1 MAMKFSRTELLI
13 GSDSMKILSKSTAA
27 IFGIGGVGSF
37 TAEALAR
44 SGVGTIFLIDHDAID
59 VTNINRQI
67 HALTSTVGKSK
78 VATMKSRLLDINPN
92 ANVETIEEFYSADNA
107 DDMFGMICH
116 EKTSNIY
123 IVDAIDN
130 IRGKISLV
138 RECSARK
145 IPIVSCMGMAGKLDP
160 TQIKV
165 SDIFKTTVDP
175 IARIMRRELKKL
187 GIPQLKVVYSTEE
200 PRKKFTSDKLHR
212 AIPGSIAFVPSAAGL
227 VLAGVVVRD
236 LIGQ

>member
-1 MAMKFSRTELLI
+1 MKFSRTELLI
-13 GSDSMKILSKSTAA
+13 GSDSMKILSKSTAV

-37 TAEALAR
+37 TAEAVAR
-44 SGVGTIFLIDHDAID
+44 SGVGNIFLIDHDKID
-59 VTNINRQI
+59 ETNINRQI

-78 VATMKSRLLDINPN
+78 VETMKSRLLDINPN
-92 ANVETIEEFYSADNA
+92 ANVEAIEAFYSESAS
-107 DDMFGMICH
+107 DDMFEMICS
-116 EKTSNIY
+116 ERSSNIY
-123 IVDAIDN
+123 VVDAIDN
-130 IRGKISLV
+130 IRGKISLA
-138 RECSARK
+138 RECYNRK

-200 PRKKFTSDKLHR
+200 PRKNFTADKLHR
-212 AIPGSIAFVPSAAGL
+212 AIPGSIAFVPTVAGL
-227 VLAGVVVRD
+227 ILASVVIRD

>member
-1 MAMKFSRTELLI
+1 MNFSRTELLI
-13 GSDSMKILSKSTAA
+13 GSESMKILSKSIVA

-37 TAEALAR
+37 TAEAIAR
-44 SGVGTIFLIDHDAID
+44 SGVGNIFLIDHDKID
-59 VTNINRQI
+59 ETNINRQI

-78 VATMKSRLLDINPN
+78 VETMKSRLLDINPN
-92 ANVETIEEFYSADNA
+92 ANVETIEEFYSESAADN
-107 DDMFGMICH
+107 MFEMICS
-116 EKTSNIY
+116 EESSNIY

-130 IRGKISLV
+130 IRGKISLA
-138 RECSARK
+138 RQCYNRK

-165 SDIFKTTVDP
+165 SDIFKTSVDP

-200 PRKKFTSDKLHR
+200 PRKNFTADKLHR
-212 AIPGSIAFVPSAAGL
+212 AIPGSIAFVPTAAGL
-227 VLAGVVVRD
+227 VLASVVIRD